1 MNKLIIKYN
10 IVVMK
15 IIAQEGFY
23 SNNIKYTREIK
34 YLWVRG
40 IPQLFKLMGNF
51 LNWQNQIGVIF
62 SSS

>member
-34 YLWVRG
+34 YLWVRV
-40 IPQLFKLMGNF
+40 IP
-51 LNWQNQIGVIF
+51 
-62 SSS
+62 